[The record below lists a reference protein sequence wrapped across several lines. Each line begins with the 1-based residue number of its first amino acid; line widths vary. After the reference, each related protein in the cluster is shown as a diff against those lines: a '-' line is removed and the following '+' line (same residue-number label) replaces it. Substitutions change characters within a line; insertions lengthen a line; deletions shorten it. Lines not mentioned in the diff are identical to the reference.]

1 MRKEIKMKINK
12 FDVVE
17 LYDNNKATILK
28 EKADNTFFAEIVNKE
43 GTTIDK
49 RDIISSDI
57 KEVIYRN
64 EIVR

>member
-1 MRKEIKMKINK
+1 MKINK

-28 EKADNTFFAEIVNKE
+28 EKADNTYFAEIVNTE
-43 GTTIDK
+43 GTTVDT

>member
-1 MRKEIKMKINK
+1 MKEDDENI
-12 FDVVE
+12 
-17 LYDNNKATILK
+17 Y
-28 EKADNTFFAEIVNKE
+28 FAEIVNKE

>member
-1 MRKEIKMKINK
+1 MKINK

-28 EKADNTFFAEIVNKE
+28 EKDENIYFAEIVNKE